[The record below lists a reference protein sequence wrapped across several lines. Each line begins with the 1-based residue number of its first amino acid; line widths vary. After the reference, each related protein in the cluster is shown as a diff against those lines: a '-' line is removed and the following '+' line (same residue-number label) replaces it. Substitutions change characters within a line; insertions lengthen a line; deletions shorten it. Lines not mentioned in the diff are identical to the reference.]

1 MKSSILQQMSAVKAG
16 TVLRVQQVSNVIA
29 EASSVISEVT
39 VEAQVSH

>member
-1 MKSSILQQMSAVKAG
+1 MKSSILQQMSAVKAE

-39 VEAQVSH
+39 VEAQVSD

>member
-1 MKSSILQQMSAVKAG
+1 MKSSILQQMSTVKAE

-39 VEAQVSH
+39 VEAQVSD